1 MVEELSGF
9 DFDGIE
15 ENVKDISSLWY
26 NPFPDWTNGTFFKHY
41 SDPGPLPGRED
52 DYKRFGWLDEKYQV
66 VKPVI
71 YKLNKYGFRTPFTK
85 EPSLVVA
92 GCSNTFGS
100 GLNIEQTW
108 GYKLAKK
115 LDLPLVNIAT
125 PGASNDQVYRIVK
138 TFLPELSPK
147 LLVCLM
153 PDSHRHEFFIRRYTS
168 HNSNKEI
175 EETLPKSV
183 NINTF
188 HVKEKTGKYS
198 FRPIMKEYIEQ
209 NCTTPEYQLS
219 NFNRNIDAIKGAVDC
234 NFYYLSMNRYLGIK
248 FKKTFDVKTR
258 ASWGKARDLS
268 HFGEGFQEQ
277 VAKDFLKLVT

>member
-26 NPFPDWTNGTFFKHY
+26 NPFPNWTNGTFFEHY
-41 SDPGPLPGRED
+41 SDLGPLPGRED
-52 DYKRFGWLDEKYQV
+52 DYKRFGWLDGKGE
-66 VKPVI
+66 VKFVI

-92 GCSNTFGS
+92 GCSNTFGT

-125 PGASNDQVYRIVK
+125 PGASNDQVYRLVK

-153 PDSHRHEFFIRRYTS
+153 PDSNRHEFFVRKYTS
-168 HNSNKEI
+168 NNSNKEI
-175 EETLPKSV
+175 KETLPKSV
-183 NINTF
+183 NINSF
-188 HVKEKTGKYS
+188 HNNQKTGKHNFNS
-198 FRPIMKEYIEQ
+198 IMKEYIEQ

-234 NFYYLSMNRYLGIK
+234 NFYYLSMNRYLGKK
-248 FKKTFDVKTR
+248 FQKTFDAKTR
-258 ASWGKARDLS
+258 ISWGRARDLS
-268 HFGEGFQEQ
+268 HFGEGFQVQ